1 MYGKQNPGASDMSI
15 LSFDK
20 GFHGRLFG
28 SLSTTRSKAIHKLD
42 IPAFPW
48 PRAPFPQLKYPLED
62 FETENRDEEQGCLY
76 QLESIIENSPSQIA
90 AIIVEPVQSEGGDNH
105 ATSFFFQGLRDITKN
120 MEFYSLWTKS
130 KLVLGHQ
137 EKCGPMSIGI

>member
-1 MYGKQNPGASDMSI
+1 MENKTPGASDMSI

-137 EKCGPMSIGI
+137 ENVGP